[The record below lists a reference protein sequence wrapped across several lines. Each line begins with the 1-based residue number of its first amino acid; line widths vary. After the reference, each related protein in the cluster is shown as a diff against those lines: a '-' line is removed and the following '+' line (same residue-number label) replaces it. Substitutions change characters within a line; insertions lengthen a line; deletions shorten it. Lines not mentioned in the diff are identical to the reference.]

1 MTRCP
6 VCSRRVTDST
16 ATCPHCAAAIAIP
29 SDAEKTAQSDG
40 NESEDTQAIARFRN
54 AAEAGFF
61 LDELTRR
68 LPITAEIAPR
78 ENFDAIHASW
88 STDFVLLVPRE
99 SAQAA
104 AECLRELVEQ
114 SAEEKEEEDAAA
126 PTSRNMSVP
135 LNRVMLP
142 LSILIGVGAVAFW
155 LFEQFDRPGGALA
168 GGARRVQAPL
178 PKLMQEM
185 RASPGSWVQPIPG
198 TTGTRRVTFDRGTRT
213 IIWEEDRDGD
223 GKYEAR
229 RGESWGD

>member
-1 MTRCP
+1 M
-6 VCSRRVTDST
+6 
-16 ATCPHCAAAIAIP
+16 A
-29 SDAEKTAQSDG
+29 AEKTTQVDR
-40 NESEDTQAIARFRN
+40 NEESDTQAIARFRN

-99 SAQAA
+99 SALAA
-104 AECLRELVEQ
+104 AECLQELVDQ
-114 SAEEKEEEDAAA
+114 SADEKENEDSGATA
-126 PTSRNMSVP
+126 RNVHLP
-135 LNRVMLP
+135 LGRVAIP
-142 LSILIGVGAVAFW
+142 LSILIAVGALSFW
-155 LFEQFDRPGGALA
+155 LSQQFDRPGGALA
-168 GGARRVQAPL
+168 GGARRAAAPVPRL
-178 PKLMQEM
+178 LQEM

-198 TTGTRRVTFDRGTRT
+198 TPGTRRVTFDRGTRT